1 MDRYGQI
8 RPTGDHDAVKST
20 IDTGLRPVRCTTVVD
35 PGYVLCYQDWPSAYD
50 SVHLEAKGALRP
62 SFKLAHSVH
71 VHGSFESSTVRV
83 GGDRI
88 QLEVQAFGQ
97 YPDHWGPDCH
107 QPVFAQYGSWVVE
120 RVAKA
125 AEVPNRLRLV
135 IAGVVSD
142 LLGPYFRDVG
152 TDPGQE

>member
-88 QLEVQAFGQ
+88 NLRSRPSASTRIIG
-97 YPDHWGPDCH
+97 
-107 QPVFAQYGSWVVE
+107 AQT
-120 RVAKA
+120 
-125 AEVPNRLRLV
+125 V
-135 IAGVVSD
+135 ISPYSLNMGV
-142 LLGPYFRDVG
+142 G
-152 TDPGQE
+152 